1 MVRSESDSRNK
12 STLTLS
18 RLMQMMASLG
28 VKRVYVKQLAQNDNS
43 KNQPYFGSDFE
54 SLNILPN
61 QGVRLETTDTKQIF
75 KAALNFYWLGD
86 DGLLSRAPGAQLI
99 LYPQYP
105 EVRFSGFLH
114 KCKEAPSHLMSG
126 RQRGRLLFLGVGRDT
141 RIIGHVVS
149 AESPIAREFEELVG
163 GLARVGVFFEL
174 PFAAAADT
182 RSSLLAE
189 LRRIHLLG
197 WLDSRRLLASGGFG
211 PCESSNCGG
220 YTLEAELGVL
230 PNAFSEPDF
239 LGWEI
244 KQYAVPKFEQTS
256 AGVLTLMTP
265 EPSGGY
271 YLKHGVEKFVRKFGY
286 KDKLGRTD
294 RMNFGGIHRIGLRHP
309 ATKLTLTLIGL
320 DSASAKITDP
330 TGGIELR
337 SDNGE
342 SAATWRYA
350 DLMSH
355 WNRKHARAAFIPS
368 LRRLAPRR
376 QYSFSP
382 TVRLGEGTDFLLFL
396 KALALGLIYYDP
408 GIKLE
413 EASTAKPKT
422 KRRSQFR
429 IRSGNLSG
437 LYHALNPVSLL

>member
-1 MVRSESDSRNK
+1 MVRSESDSKNK

-18 RLMQMMASLG
+18 RLTQIMASAG

-61 QGVRLETTDTKQIF
+61 QGVRLETSGTRQIF

-105 EVRFSGFLH
+105 EVRFSGFLQRCE
-114 KCKEAPSHLMSG
+114 KAPSRLMSG
-126 RQRGRLLFLGVGRDT
+126 RQRGRLLFLGVGNDT

-149 AESPIAREFEELVG
+149 AESPIAQEFGELKD
-163 GLARVGVFFEL
+163 LARVGVFFEL
-174 PFAAAADT
+174 PLMAAPDT

-197 WLDSRRLLASGGFG
+197 WLDSRRLLPSGGFG
-211 PCESSNCGG
+211 PCESTNCGG
-220 YTLEAELGVL
+220 YTLEAELGIF
-230 PNAFSEPDF
+230 PNGFSEPDF

-244 KQYAVPKFEQTS
+244 KQYAVPKFERTNS
-256 AGVLTLMTP
+256 GVLTLMTP

-271 YLKHGVEKFVRKFGY
+271 YVTHGVEKFVRKFGY

-309 ATKLTLTLIGL
+309 ATELTLTLVGF
-320 DSASAKITDP
+320 DSASAMITNP
-330 TGGIELR
+330 SGGIELL
-337 SDNGE
+337 SDDGE
-342 SAATWRYA
+342 LAATWRYA

-396 KALALGLIYYDP
+396 RALAAGLVYYDP

-413 EASTAKPKT
+413 SASTSKPKT
-422 KRRSQFR
+422 KQRSQFR

>member
-1 MVRSESDSRNK
+1 MVRSESDFKNK

-18 RLMQMMASLG
+18 RLAQMMASSG
-28 VKRVYVKQLAQNDNS
+28 VQRVYVKQLAQNDNS

-61 QGVRLETTDTKQIF
+61 QGVRLETSKTKQIF
-75 KAALNFYWLGD
+75 KAALNFHWLGD

-105 EVRFSGFLH
+105 EVRFSGFLQRCD
-114 KCKEAPSHLMSG
+114 KAPSHLMSG
-126 RQRGRLLFLGVGRDT
+126 RNLGRLLFLGVGKDT

-149 AESPIAREFEELVG
+149 AESHIAHEFEGLVG

-174 PFAAAADT
+174 PFTATTDT

-189 LRRIHLLG
+189 LLRIHLLG
-197 WLDSRRLLASGGFG
+197 WLDSKRLLASGGFG

-230 PNAFSEPDF
+230 PNGFSEPDF

-244 KQYAVPKFEQTS
+244 KQYAVPKFEPTS

-271 YLKHGVEKFVRKFGY
+271 YVEHGVEKFVRRFGY

-309 ATKLTLTLIGL
+309 ATKLTLTLIGF

-330 TGGIELR
+330 TAGVELL

-368 LRRLAPRR
+368 LRRLSPRR

-396 KALALGLIYYDP
+396 RALASGLIYYDP

-413 EASTAKPKT
+413 NVSTSKPKT

>member
-1 MVRSESDSRNK
+1 MVRSKSASKNK

-18 RLMQMMASLG
+18 RLTQIMVAAG
-28 VKRVYVKQLAQNDNS
+28 VKRVYVKQLALNDNS

-54 SLNILPN
+54 SLNIFPN
-61 QGVRLETTDTKQIF
+61 QGVRLETSETKQIF

-105 EVRFSGFLH
+105 EVRFSGFLQ
-114 KCKEAPSHLMSG
+114 KCEKAPSRLMSG
-126 RQRGRLLFLGVGRDT
+126 RQRGRLLFLGVGNDT

-149 AESPIAREFEELVG
+149 AESPIAQEFGELK

-174 PFAAAADT
+174 PFTAAPDT

-189 LRRIHLLG
+189 LRRIHSLG
-197 WLDSRRLLASGGFG
+197 WLDSRRLLPSGSFG
-211 PCESSNCGG
+211 PCEFSNCGG
-220 YTLEAELGVL
+220 YTLEAELGIF
-230 PNAFSEPDF
+230 PNGFSEPDF

-244 KQYAVPKFEQTS
+244 KQYAVPKFERMNS
-256 AGVLTLMTP
+256 GVLTLMTP

-271 YLKHGVEKFVRKFGY
+271 YAKHGVEKFVRKFGY
-286 KDKLGRTD
+286 KDKLGRID
-294 RMNFGGIHRIGLRHP
+294 RMNFGGIHKIGLRHP
-309 ATKLTLTLIGL
+309 ATELTLTLVGF
-320 DSASAKITDP
+320 DAASAMITNP
-330 TGGIELR
+330 SGGIELL
-337 SDNGE
+337 SDDGE
-342 SAATWRYA
+342 LAATWRYA

-396 KALALGLIYYDP
+396 RALASGLVYYDP

-413 EASTAKPKT
+413 SASTSKPKT
-422 KRRSQFR
+422 KQRSQFR